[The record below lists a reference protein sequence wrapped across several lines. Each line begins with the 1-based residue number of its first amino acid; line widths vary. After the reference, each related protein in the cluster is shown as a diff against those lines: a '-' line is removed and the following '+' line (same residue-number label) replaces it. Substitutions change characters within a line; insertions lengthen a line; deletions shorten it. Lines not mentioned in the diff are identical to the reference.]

1 MKKILIG
8 SLSLL
13 LVLIFFC
20 VGCGSYVQNGSLS
33 GNDDDTVVVRPK
45 PDDQQ
50 KEDKFTVELIESN
63 GNRYIPPY
71 VPGRTVKARW
81 TAVDGSSIHE
91 ATFNNDGIAELGEL
105 DGDYKVTLVGLAD
118 NVTYNPQGYSAD
130 NKNKHTV
137 IEILTILGTTHS
149 DGSNINDVDTMTTI
163 TCSPG
168 DSAGSTYRAVIDS
181 PWNGV
186 KGGEYS
192 DQGGEKFEGI
202 VFYQIKPAYAGWYSL
217 ESWVEI
223 SENEVNPILEYY
235 NGTEQG
241 GKYWDSTINS
251 GGAAST
257 YTKNFRFEVQLGK
270 LEVGNVWAFG
280 IHVESKN
287 EKYPIAV
294 DFTIKFEGTYEALE
308 PNYTVVEA
316 KGPFDISSTPAGR
329 FEYNYKATNSVLMGS
344 RFKLNKADGFYH
356 LYDEK
361 QYADN
366 GGYGPVLY
374 AKITKPSEVLYSVDY
389 GFTSNLI
396 NLAIEYH
403 DPFNYNLIIYKDYN
417 KFIDTYKDYCNAD
430 GVHPVNEE
438 LKQFLQEWAIVQS
451 YFHDGSGFAES
462 GVAETGVKLISSFED
477 QWLFGCG
484 YYI

>member
-13 LVLIFFC
+13 LVFIFFC

-33 GNDDDTVVVRPK
+33 DSGDETVVVRPK

-50 KEDKFTVELIESN
+50 KEDKFTVELVNSD
-63 GNRYIPPY
+63 GSRYIPPY

-81 TAVDGSSIHE
+81 TAIDGSSIHE
-91 ATFNNDGIAELGEL
+91 ATFNDDGIAELGEL
-105 DGDYKVTLVGLAD
+105 DGDYKVTLVDLAD

-149 DGSNINDVDTMTTI
+149 DGSNINDVEAMTTI
-163 TCSPG
+163 DVSTSN
-168 DSAGSTYRAVIDS
+168 SAGSTYRAIIDS
-181 PWNGV
+181 PWNGQR
-186 KGGEYS
+186 GGEYS
-192 DQGGEKFEGI
+192 GPRNEKFEGI
-202 VFYQIKPAYAGWYSL
+202 VFYQLKPTQSGWYSV
-217 ESWVEI
+217 ESWVDV
-223 SENEVNPILEYY
+223 SSNEVNPILEYY
-235 NGTEQG
+235 LGSELG
-241 GKYWDSTINS
+241 GKYWDHTTDS

-257 YTKNFRFEVQLGK
+257 YTKNFRFEVQLTK

-287 EKYPIAV
+287 ETYPILV
-294 DFTIKFEGTYEALE
+294 DFTVKYEGTHEALA

-316 KGPFDISSTPAGR
+316 NGPFDGSSTPAGT
-329 FEYNYKATNSVLMGS
+329 FEYNYKATNSVLVGS

-374 AKITKPSEVLYSVDY
+374 AKITKPSEVLYSVIY
-389 GFTSNLI
+389 GFTSELI
-396 NLAIEYH
+396 NLAIEYR
-403 DPFNYNLIIYKDYN
+403 DPFNYNVTIYKDYN
-417 KFIDTYKDYCNAD
+417 AFINTYSGYCNSD

-438 LKQFLQEWAIVQS
+438 LKLFLQEWSIVQA
-451 YFHDGSGFAES
+451 YFYDGSGFAES
-462 GVAETGVKLISSFED
+462 GVAETGVKLVSSFED